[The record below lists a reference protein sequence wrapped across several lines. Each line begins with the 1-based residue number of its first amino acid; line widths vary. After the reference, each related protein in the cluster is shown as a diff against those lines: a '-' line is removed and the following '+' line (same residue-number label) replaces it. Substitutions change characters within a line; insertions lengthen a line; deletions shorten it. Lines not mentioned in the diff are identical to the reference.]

1 MLKQYA
7 AMTGSDDM
15 NSGDHPFFKVVEQRV
30 SVRKYRPDPVPQEHL
45 ELILNAARLAP
56 NSGNQ
61 QACRYLVVKDRE
73 KLDEL
78 KEACIRNRETV
89 LRARGDEVPEEGVIR
104 EHYDVLFSAPLYVL
118 VLVDKTVRYKG
129 YEQKDG
135 SLAAAHIILA
145 ARALGYGTVFY
156 TDSIPEDLCMEHFD
170 IPEKYSRTCIIPV
183 GVPESWPDRRDRL
196 PLNEL
201 VFLEKIA

>member
-1 MLKQYA
+1 MVD
-7 AMTGSDDM
+7 SDDK
-15 NSGDHPFFKVVEQRV
+15 NLGDHPFFKVVEQRV
-30 SVRKYRPDPVPQEHL
+30 SVRKYKPDPVPQEHL

-61 QACRYLVVKDRE
+61 QACRYLIVEDRT

-78 KEACIRNRETV
+78 KEDCIRNRKTV
-89 LRARGDEVPEEGVIR
+89 LLARGDEVPEEEVIR
-104 EHYDVLFSAPLYVL
+104 AHYDVVFSAPLYVL
-118 VLVDKTVRYKG
+118 VLVDKTVRFKG

-135 SLAAAHIILA
+135 SLAAANIMLG

-156 TDSIPEDLCMEHFD
+156 SDSIPEDLCMKHFD
-170 IPEKYSRTCIIPV
+170 IPEKYYRTCIIPI
-183 GVPESWPDRRDRL
+183 GIPESWPDNSERL

-201 VFLEKIA
+201 IFHEKIA

>member
-1 MLKQYA
+1 MLDSGAK
-7 AMTGSDDM
+7 
-15 NSGDHPFFKVVEQRV
+15 NLGDHPFFKVVEQRV
-30 SVRKYRPDPVPQEHL
+30 SVRKYKPDPVPKEHL

-61 QACRYLVVKDRE
+61 QACRYLIVEDRA

-78 KEACIRNRETV
+78 KEDCILNRKTV
-89 LRARGDEVPEEGVIR
+89 LLARGDEVPEEETIR
-104 EHYDVLFSAPLYVL
+104 AHYDVVFSAPLYVL

-129 YEQKDG
+129 YEEKDG
-135 SLAAAHIILA
+135 SLAAANIMLA

-156 TDSIPEDLCMEHFD
+156 SDSIPEDLCIKHFD
-170 IPEKYSRTCIIPV
+170 IPEKYCRACIIPI
-183 GVPESWPDRRDRL
+183 GIPESWPDNSERL

-201 VFLEKIA
+201 VFREKIA